1 MLSYDL
7 APSIARD
14 AEEVKV
20 AAGLV
25 ARFCAQET
33 QVQIPHSYLIGV
45 RLVGSPLV
53 VSKRYKRCAGGF
65 AGCYR

>member
-7 APSIARD
+7 APSIAGD

-25 ARFCAQET
+25 ARCSDQET
-33 QVQIPHSYLIGV
+33 QVQIPQNSYLLAV
-45 RLVGSPLV
+45 RLVGS
-53 VSKRYKRCAGGF
+53 SCKN
-65 AGCYR
+65 